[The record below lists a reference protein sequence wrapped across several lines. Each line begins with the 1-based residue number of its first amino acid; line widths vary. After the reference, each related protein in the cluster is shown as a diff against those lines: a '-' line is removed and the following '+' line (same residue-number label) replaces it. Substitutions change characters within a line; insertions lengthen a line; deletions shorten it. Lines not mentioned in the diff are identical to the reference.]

1 MVVIAISM
9 WARRMVA
16 LPTIYVKTA
25 GNYRFYT
32 ISWKHFLLMI
42 SLFMEHIMAIKNVMN
57 S

>member
-25 GNYRFYT
+25 GNYRFYI